1 MSHSPHR
8 HDVVVVGARCAGAAT
23 ARLLAARGYD
33 VVLVDRAT
41 MPSDTLSTH
50 GLARGGVVQ
59 LNRWGLL
66 DRLVADGA
74 PPIHTVAFATP
85 GGTVRRA
92 VKDRAG
98 VDFLL
103 APRRHRI
110 DALLVE
116 EARTAG
122 AHVRLGTTAGALL
135 RDNRGRVIGV
145 EVAARGGSPTP
156 LLARHVVGADGLRSA
171 MAPAF
176 GARTLRTFRTGA
188 TVFYTYVDQVPWDAF
203 EFHVSDHAFAGV
215 FPTHDSQ
222 ACVWLS
228 RPGERYEAVRRAPGA
243 DRARAWQDILEAA
256 APDLG
261 RRLREGRITSP
272 VRGCIDPPNYVR
284 EAWGDGW
291 SLVGDAGYHRDP
303 ITGHGMTDAFRD
315 AELLADALDLTLR
328 GDLPE
333 AVALAAYQKSR
344 DQAVADIFRLTRELA
359 RFPRLDRFVQLEI
372 ELAEVL
378 DREATFLASRPAPAG
393 ALATAV
399 A

>member
-1 MSHSPHR
+1 MSRTAHR
-8 HDVVVVGARCAGAAT
+8 HDVVVVGARCAGASV

-59 LNRWGLL
+59 LDRWGLL
-66 DRLVADGA
+66 DLLVAEGT
-74 PPIHTVAFATP
+74 PPIRSVTFATP
-85 GGTVRRA
+85 HGSIRRP

-98 VDFLL
+98 VDILL

-116 EARTAG
+116 EARAAG
-122 AHVRLGTTAGALL
+122 ADVRMRTTARTVL
-135 RDNRGRVIGV
+135 RDGRGRVVGV
-145 EVAARGGSPTP
+145 EVATRAGAPRP
-156 LLARHVVGADGLRSA
+156 LLARHVVGADGLRST
-171 MAPAF
+171 MAGAF
-176 GARTLRTFRTGA
+176 GAHTLRSFRTGA
-188 TVFYTYVDQVPWDAF
+188 TLFYGYVDQVEWDGF
-203 EFHVSDHAFAGV
+203 EFHVADRAFGGV
-215 FPTHDSQ
+215 FPTHDGLG
-222 ACVWLS
+222 CVWLS
-228 RPGERYEAVRRAPGA
+228 RPDERYAPVRRA
-243 DRARAWQDILEAA
+243 RAQRTQVWLDVLDATLPYLAQRVRD
-256 APDLG
+256 G
-261 RRLREGRITSP
+261 RVTSP
-272 VRGCIDPPNYVR
+272 VRGFIDPPNYVR

-315 AELLADALDLTLR
+315 AELLADALDAALR

-333 AVALAAYQKSR
+333 NDALATYQMSRDVALADTY
-344 DQAVADIFRLTRELA
+344 RLTRELA
-359 RFPRLDRFVQLEI
+359 RFPRPDRFVQLQI

-378 DREATFLASRPAPAG
+378 DREATLLASRPAPAG
-393 ALATAV
+393 TLATAV